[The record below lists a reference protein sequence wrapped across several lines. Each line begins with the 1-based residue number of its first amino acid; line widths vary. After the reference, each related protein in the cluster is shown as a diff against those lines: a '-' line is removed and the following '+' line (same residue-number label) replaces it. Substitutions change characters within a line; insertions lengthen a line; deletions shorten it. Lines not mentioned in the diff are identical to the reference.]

1 MENMLEKY
9 GGMMMPS
16 QGRMALE
23 GAAKLIGSLA
33 GCSGNTLP
41 TDGNQAGQEIYPAGT
56 DVCYSLN
63 GAKYKL
69 KLLEPLTEGM
79 RSVRAEDAN
88 GKFTM
93 ANAAWISDL
102 QPGCRESFPVSTE
115 KTSVPSDYDGD
126 EEFEDDMEEEDD

>member
-1 MENMLEKY
+1 MDDMLSKY
-9 GGMMMPS
+9 GGMAIPA
-16 QGRMALE
+16 QGRVALQN
-23 GAAKLIGSLA
+23 AAQLINGLI

-41 TDGNQAGQEIYPAGT
+41 TDGQGQGQEIYPAGT

-93 ANAAWISDL
+93 ANTEWISDL
-102 QPGCRESFPVSTE
+102 EPGCREAFPAGKGATA
-115 KTSVPSDYDGD
+115 
-126 EEFEDDMEEEDD
+126 EFEGEDEDEEEED